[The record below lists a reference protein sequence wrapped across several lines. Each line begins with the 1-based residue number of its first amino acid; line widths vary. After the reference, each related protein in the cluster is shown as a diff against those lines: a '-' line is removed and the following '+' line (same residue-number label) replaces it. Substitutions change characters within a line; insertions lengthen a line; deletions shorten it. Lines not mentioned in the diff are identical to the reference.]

1 MTPFNSLI
9 FGLGLFFL
17 GLRLIGDN
25 LRRLT
30 GPSFRSVIK
39 RSTRSPALGGVLGV
53 ISGALMQSAT
63 AVTFV
68 LMSMTGS
75 GLIKPA
81 AAAPIIIWCNVGLT
95 ALAFVATLDLQ
106 PYVALIVGGA
116 GIVMGTIR
124 QPRWQTAAGA
134 VLGLGLILVGLEQ
147 MGAGAAPLKEV
158 AGFRDAMAAATSNP
172 LLAFLTGLAAAASL
186 QSNTG
191 AVMLVITLA
200 SGGLFELRTAMLIIY
215 GTNLGAIG
223 LRLFLSTGLQGEQ
236 LRLVRLEDL
245 FCVVSALLMLGLY
258 AAEAAGV
265 PLGAALVRALSH
277 SLTTQ
282 LAIIFLLSNL
292 LPALVMTPSLK
303 AWRRFLEKLWPDKP
317 AADDPSQPLF
327 LRKQA
332 LDDPPT
338 ALDLLGRELARLLGM
353 IRIEPA
359 NAGPDDDKPGGN
371 FQNLAQA
378 IESFAAK
385 LASRNAI
392 SEETA
397 QTLHLRRAQLSLIRH
412 IEEAVRYFS
421 TAASHRKESNTLDA
435 PLTALLALA
444 TKASEKIQPGAVRDL
459 YEKTRLKGKSLRNL
473 QAAAHA
479 SGAPL
484 SATAN
489 FEDFAMAVWTLHR
502 LSKLLARLAD

>member
-30 GPSFRSVIK
+30 GPGFRSVIK

-53 ISGALMQSAT
+53 IFGALMQSAT

-68 LMSMTGS
+68 LVSMTGS

-81 AAAPIIIWCNVGLT
+81 AAAPLIIWCNVGLT
-95 ALAFVATLDLQ
+95 ALAFLATLDIE

-134 VLGLGLILVGLEQ
+134 VLGMGLILVGLEQ

-158 AGFRDAMAAATSNP
+158 AWFRDAIAAATSNP
-172 LLAFLTGLAAAASL
+172 LLAFLTGLAAAAIL

-200 SGGLFELRTAMLIIY
+200 SGGLIELRPAMLMIY

-223 LRLFLSTGLQGEQ
+223 LRLFLSIGMRGEQ

-265 PLGAALVRALSH
+265 PLGAALVRAISD

-292 LPALVMTPSLK
+292 LAALVMTPSLK
-303 AWRRFLEKLWPDKP
+303 AWRRLLEKLWPDKP

-332 LDDPPT
+332 LDDPAT

-353 IRIEPA
+353 IRIEPR
-359 NAGPDDDKPGGN
+359 NAGSDEDMPGGD

-378 IESFAAK
+378 IETFTVK

-392 SEETA
+392 SEDIA
-397 QTLHLRRAQLSLIRH
+397 QSLHLRRAQLSLIRH
-412 IEEAVRYFS
+412 IEEGVRYYS
-421 TAASHRKESNTLDA
+421 NSASHHAGSAGLDEA
-435 PLTALLALA
+435 LTTRLALA
-444 TKASEKIQPGAVRDL
+444 TKASEEIQPGTVREL
-459 YEKTRLKGKSLRNL
+459 YETTRLKGESIKSLQKKARSAGPSLN
-473 QAAAHA
+473 
-479 SGAPL
+479 
-484 SATAN
+484 ATAS

-502 LSKLLARLAD
+502 LAKLLARLAV

>member
-25 LRRLT
+25 LRRLI
-30 GPSFRSVIK
+30 GPGFRAVIK
-39 RSTRSPALGGVLGV
+39 RSTQSPALGGVLGV
-53 ISGALMQSAT
+53 VFGALMQSAT

-68 LMSMTGS
+68 LVSMTGS

-95 ALAFVATLDLQ
+95 ALAFVATLDIQ
-106 PYVALIVGGA
+106 SYVALLVGGA

-124 QPRWQTAAGA
+124 QARWQTAAGA
-134 VLGLGLILVGLEQ
+134 VLGLGLILIGLEQ
-147 MGAGAAPLKEV
+147 MGAGAAPLKD
-158 AGFRDAMAAATSNP
+158 APWFRDAMAAATSNP
-172 LLAFLTGLAAAASL
+172 LLAFFTGLAAAAIL

-200 SGGLFELRTAMLIIY
+200 SGGLIELRPAMLMIY

-223 LRLFLSTGLQGEQ
+223 LRLFLSTGLRGEQ

-245 FCVVSALLMLGLY
+245 FCVVSALIMLGLY
-258 AAEAAGV
+258 AVEAAGV
-265 PLGAALVRALSH
+265 PLGAALVHALSD
-277 SLTTQ
+277 SLATQ

-303 AWRRFLEKLWPDKP
+303 AWRRLLEKFWPDTP
-317 AADDPSQPLF
+317 AADDPSRPLY

-338 ALDLLGRELARLLGM
+338 ALDLLGRELARLLGT
-353 IRIEPA
+353 IRIEPGKA
-359 NAGPDDDKPGGN
+359 APDEDMPDGD

-378 IESFAAK
+378 IENFAAK
-385 LASRNAI
+385 LASRNTI
-392 SEETA
+392 SEELA
-397 QTLHLRRAQLSLIRH
+397 RTLHLRRAQLSLIRH

-421 TAASHRKESNTLDA
+421 SAASHREGSTALDQA
-435 PLTALLALA
+435 LTSLLALA
-444 TKASEKIQPGAVRDL
+444 TKAAEENQPGTVRAL
-459 YEKTRLKGKSLRNL
+459 SEETRLKGKSIRSL
-473 QAAAHA
+473 QEAAHTA
-479 SGAPL
+479 SASL
-484 SATAN
+484 SATAS

-502 LSKLLARLAD
+502 LAKLLARLAD